1 MGKCLSAH
9 VCWKDLEAKVA
20 ALEKE
25 IGVIFERGDMKLAY
39 SLCSVPDTS
48 AHAQDNDM
56 LQSSLEVRG
65 H

>member
-1 MGKCLSAH
+1 M
-9 VCWKDLEAKVA
+9 A